1 METLTQPPTHS
12 EFPCKGC
19 GAELVYAPGT
29 TTLTCQ
35 HCGMVNEIALK
46 QDRVEELDYL
56 AELRRVHAG
65 ADTVDV
71 ITVKCASCGAESAM
85 QAGVTADRC
94 AFCGTPLVAQQS
106 SRKLIKPHSLL
117 PFAVGESQA
126 KGLFQQW
133 VGKLWFA
140 PGALRTEAGG
150 VRLRGIYIPAWTY
163 DSRTASDYT
172 GERGD
177 DYWDTETV
185 RVTRNG
191 RTVTE
196 TRRVRK
202 TRWHSVSGQ
211 VGNAFDDILVLATVS
226 LPMSLAVKLEPWDL
240 KSLVAYQDEF
250 ISGFVCE
257 SYGVDLEQGF
267 GTACQMMRPTIEQT
281 VRGDIGGDHQR
292 ISSLRVQYFDIT
304 YKHLLLPVWLC
315 AYLYRGKTY
324 RFLVNA
330 RTGAVQ
336 GERPY
341 SAIKITILV
350 MSILL
355 AVLAIV
361 LVVMQ
366 QQH

>member
-1 METLTQPPTHS
+1 
-12 EFPCKGC
+12 
-19 GAELVYAPGT
+19 
-29 TTLTCQ
+29 
-35 HCGMVNEIALK
+35 MVNEIALK
-46 QDRVEELDYL
+46 QEGVEELDYL
-56 AELRRVHAG
+56 AELQRVHTG

-85 QAGVTADRC
+85 QPGVTADRC

-106 SRKLIKPHSLL
+106 SRRLIKPHSLL
-117 PFAVGESQA
+117 PFAVGENQA

-133 VGKLWFA
+133 MSTLWFA
-140 PGALRTEAGG
+140 PSAIRTEAGG

-163 DSRTASDYT
+163 DSRTSSDYT

-177 DYWDTETV
+177 DYWETETYWDTETY
-185 RVTRNG
+185 TETQNG
-191 RTVTE
+191 RMVTKSRQVQK
-196 TRRVRK
+196 TRQVRK
-202 TRWHSVSGQ
+202 TRWHSVSGR
-211 VGNAFDDILVLATVS
+211 VSNAFDDLLVLATAS
-226 LPMSLAVKLEPWDL
+226 LPKELAEKLEPWDL

-281 VRGDIGGDHQR
+281 VCSDIGGDHQR
-292 ISSLRVQYFDIT
+292 IGSLSVQYFDIT

-330 RTGAVQ
+330 RTGEVQ

-341 SAIKITILV
+341 SAMKIAILV
-350 MSILL
+350 ISILL
-355 AVLAIV
+355 AVLGMV

-366 QQH
+366 QR